1 VEPSLQTV
9 VVLTAL
15 PEEYDAVRALL
26 KDVRPFNHPAG
37 TRYEVAELPVSGWRL
52 ALANA
57 GEGNQ
62 AMAALTE
69 RSISAFAPAAVGFAG
84 IAGALD
90 DELGPGD
97 VVVADRVYATHGG
110 REDDNG
116 FRVRPRSWETAH
128 QLLQLAHDVAR
139 TRSWTAPPSAGSQA
153 PRVHFAPVA
162 AGEVDLRSPT
172 SPLARL
178 LRDGYNDAAAITNE
192 DAGLAQAAHLHHATP
207 MIVVRG
213 IGHTVREE
221 QNVADR
227 RKWRQ
232 AAAANAAAFMVSLLT
247 QFAAENTAA
256 HGGR

>member
-1 VEPSLQTV
+1 MEPSLQTV
-9 VVLTAL
+9 VVLIAL
-15 PEEYDAVRALL
+15 PEEYDAVRGSL

-37 TRYEVAELPVSGWRL
+37 TRYEVAELPVPGWRL

-62 AMAALTE
+62 AVAALTE
-69 RSISAFAPAAVGFAG
+69 RSISAFAPAVVGFAG

-90 DELGPGD
+90 DEFGLGD

-110 REDDNG
+110 REGDEG
-116 FRVRPRSWETAH
+116 FRVRPRDWETAH

-162 AGEVDLRSPT
+162 
-172 SPLARL
+172 
-178 LRDGYNDAAAITNE
+178 
-192 DAGLAQAAHLHHATP
+192 
-207 MIVVRG
+207 
-213 IGHTVREE
+213 
-221 QNVADR
+221 DR

-232 AAAANAAAFMVSLLT
+232 AAAANAAAFMVRLLPSSPPRT
-247 QFAAENTAA
+247 PPSAEAVDRPA
-256 HGGR
+256 LLAMRVWGSGPSRR

>member
-1 VEPSLQTV
+1 MEPSLQTV

-62 AMAALTE
+62 SVAALTE

-90 DELGPGD
+90 DELGLGD
-97 VVVADRVYATHGG
+97 VVVADRVYATQGG
-110 REDDNG
+110 REGDG

-162 AGEVDLRSPT
+162 AGEVDLRSST

-192 DAGLAQAAHLHHATP
+192 DAGLAQAAHLH
-207 MIVVRG
+207 
-213 IGHTVREE
+213 
-221 QNVADR
+221 
-227 RKWRQ
+227 
-232 AAAANAAAFMVSLLT
+232 LLT

-256 HGGR
+256 HGSR